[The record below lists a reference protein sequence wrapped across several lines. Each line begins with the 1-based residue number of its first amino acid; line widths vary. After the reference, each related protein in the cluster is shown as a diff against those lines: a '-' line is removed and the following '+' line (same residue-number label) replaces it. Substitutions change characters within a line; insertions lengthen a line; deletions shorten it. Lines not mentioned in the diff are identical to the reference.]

1 MDVKFR
7 IYKSFGALDAVEDSA
22 DYMCY
27 KIATGQI
34 IALSYEDMRR
44 MFITNTKHGILEA
57 NVKLISGLEGALDAD
72 CYEGTIQV

>member
-7 IYKSFGALDAVEDSA
+7 IYKSFGALDAVEDST

-27 KIATGQI
+27 KIATGQV
-34 IALSYEDMRR
+34 IALHYEDMRR
-44 MFITNTKHGILEA
+44 MFVVNNKHRIYECNL
-57 NVKLISGLEGALDAD
+57 KLIEGLQGALDAD